1 MTLSRPFFTSL
12 LLGTSTLVTPA
23 LAQSG
28 MNTSSL
34 QQEVVLEG
42 LENPW
47 DMAFLDNGTMLFTEK
62 CSGLSVLMPDGTVN
76 ALYGVGDSPTPY
88 SAFTV
93 LSGMSTD
100 RPLHF
105 SVNSIVPLSKN
116 AISHGFSN
124 PSITT
129 SC

>member
-76 ALYGVGDSPTPY
+76 ALYGVGESPTPCV
-88 SAFTV
+88 ACM
-93 LSGMSTD
+93 LPSGMST
-100 RPLHF
+100 
-105 SVNSIVPLSKN
+105 
-116 AISHGFSN
+116 A
-124 PSITT
+124 PSRIHIGRCLRSTR
-129 SC
+129 C